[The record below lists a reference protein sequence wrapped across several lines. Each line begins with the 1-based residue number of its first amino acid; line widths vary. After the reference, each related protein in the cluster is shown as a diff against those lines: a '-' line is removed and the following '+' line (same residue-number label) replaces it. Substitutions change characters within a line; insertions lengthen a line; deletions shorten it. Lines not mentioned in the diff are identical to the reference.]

1 MFPAMNI
8 MIAMI
13 RSRVI
18 GICFLS
24 CRKVTD
30 NKPHTP
36 YRHYRLM
43 YQNYGFAP
51 TAPRRQPDGNKKAP
65 RANDRRGGADII
77 NKCM

>member
-1 MFPAMNI
+1 MFPAINI

-24 CRKVTD
+24 CRKVTY

-36 YRHYRLM
+36 YRHYRLI
-43 YQNYGFAP
+43 YQNYGFAA
-51 TAPRRQPDGNKKAP
+51 TTPRHQSDGNKKGTA
-65 RANDRRGGADII
+65 RQ
-77 NKCM
+77 